1 MIANPMIPAFR
12 YDPYAR
18 VMTREHYDQQGESC
32 RGSTTTS
39 KVWGKGWSHLR
50 LV

>member
-18 VMTREHYDQQGESC
+18 VMTQEHYDQQGGGGTLLSP
-32 RGSTTTS
+32 ST
-39 KVWGKGWSHLR
+39 R
-50 LV
+50 A